1 MTGRHATLIV
11 RALLSLAFIVG
22 YGFAVAAFLG
32 ADREVS
38 EAQERILV
46 FLFGALTTSVVT
58 VVNYWFASSQG
69 SADKTAEIVNISQR
83 GSKHEQVGRS

>member
-69 SADKTAEIVNISQR
+69 SADKTAEIVNMQSERTQ
-83 GSKHEQVGRS
+83 

>member
-1 MTGRHATLIV
+1 MTRQHATLIV
-11 RALLSLAFIVG
+11 RAILSLAFIVG

-32 ADREVS
+32 AEREVS

-69 SADKTAEIVNISQR
+69 SADKTAEIVNMQSER
-83 GSKHEQVGRS
+83 TK

>member
-1 MTGRHATLIV
+1 MTRTHATLIV
-11 RALLSLAFIVG
+11 RAILSLAFIVG
-22 YGFAVAAFLG
+22 YGFAVASFLG

-69 SADKTAEIVNISQR
+69 SADKTAEIVSMNRR
-83 GSKHEQVGRS
+83 GQSND

>member
-69 SADKTAEIVNISQR
+69 SADKTAEIVNMQSER
-83 GSKHEQVGRS
+83 TK

>member
-1 MTGRHATLIV
+1 MSRTHATLIV
-11 RALLSLAFIVG
+11 RAILSLTFIVG

-32 ADREVS
+32 SDREVG

-58 VVNYWFASSQG
+58 VVNFWFASSQG
-69 SADKTAEIVNISQR
+69 SADKTAEIVNKTR
-83 GSKHEQVGRS
+83 GHDNG

>member
-1 MTGRHATLIV
+1 MSRTHATLIV
-11 RALLSLAFIVG
+11 RAILSLAFIVG

-32 ADREVS
+32 AEREVS

-69 SADKTAEIVNISQR
+69 SADKTAEIVNITQR
-83 GSKHEQVGRS
+83 GKDNG

>member
-1 MTGRHATLIV
+1 MTRQHATLIV
-11 RALLSLAFIVG
+11 RAILSLAFIVG

-32 ADREVS
+32 AEREVS

-69 SADKTAEIVNISQR
+69 SADKTAEIVNMQSEKRQ
-83 GSKHEQVGRS
+83 